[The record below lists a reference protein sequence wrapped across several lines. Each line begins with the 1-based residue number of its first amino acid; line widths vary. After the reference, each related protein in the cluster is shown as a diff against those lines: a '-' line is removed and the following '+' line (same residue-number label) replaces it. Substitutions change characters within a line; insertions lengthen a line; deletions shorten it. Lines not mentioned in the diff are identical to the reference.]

1 LKSPPS
7 SCPSSP
13 ISSGISHDYPGG
25 ICYEVGK
32 QSHCKCRFD
41 RRHRPVH
48 PRRFQV
54 ALATTTQEV
63 SAMKWGSKV
72 TASAVSIA
80 AIVLSILADFKWH

>member
-1 LKSPPS
+1 MLVIGKFM
-7 SCPSSP
+7 SCCR
-13 ISSGISHDYPGG
+13 GG

-32 QSHCKCRFD
+32 QSYCKCRFD

-48 PRRFQV
+48 SCQSEV

-80 AIVLSILADFKWH
+80 AIVLSILASLKWH